1 MSVHFK
7 AFCDDGMGGASR
19 GGERLD
25 LETTPEPLWPIARRH
40 RTDSAS
46 ARCPFRSLGQL
57 EEAQQGDIIL
67 IQDSGKVIMMQR
79 VPRQHVLRLLA
90 FAAAGIGALILL
102 ALPGLA
108 RAGVW
113 IGFGVPFF
121 VAPWPYYP
129 PPPPVYVYPA
139 PAYPP
144 PPAYYAPPPA
154 LGLCPLP
161 ARITF
166 LGARAVL
173 LRGGQCMP
181 DGDPGAARDCLL
193 LHRLQRG
200 SRLGQRQL
208 EPNSGVTQVTAP
220 QRSLRFDVSHR

>member
-25 LETTPEPLWPIARRH
+25 LETIPEPLWPIARRR

-144 PPAYYAPPPA
+144 PPAYYAPPPPSGYA
-154 LGLCPLP
+154 PYQPGSPSSAPAQSCYAGANVCPMETP
-161 ARITF
+161 
-166 LGARAVL
+166 V
-173 LRGGQCMP
+173 P
-181 DGDPGAARDCLL
+181 PGTACYCT
-193 LHRLQRG
+193 G
-200 SRLGQRQL
+200 S
-208 EPNSGVTQVTAP
+208 NGVRVWGNAN
-220 QRSLRFDVSHR
+220 